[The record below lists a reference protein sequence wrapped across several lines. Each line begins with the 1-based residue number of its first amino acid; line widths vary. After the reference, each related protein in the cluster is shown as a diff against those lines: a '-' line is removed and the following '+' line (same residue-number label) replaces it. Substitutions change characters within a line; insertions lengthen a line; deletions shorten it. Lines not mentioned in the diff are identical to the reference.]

1 MGDIVIIAKIWFEF
15 DEWLDKYDEDDVN
28 ADVYFELTDG
38 TKWCAS
44 LYTYQNIFSLSEKN
58 CNTGENLSGKYFIA
72 DKPIFISAMNKELI
86 ISVLNDIIANETDL
100 SSVFTK
106 VVD

>member
-1 MGDIVIIAKIWFEF
+1 MITKIWFEF
-15 DEWLDKYDEDDVN
+15 DEWTDKHDEDDEN
-28 ADVYFELTDG
+28 ADVHFELADG
-38 TKWCAS
+38 SKWCAS
-44 LYTYQNIFSLSEKN
+44 FYTYRNLFSLSEKN
-58 CNTGENLSGKYFIA
+58 RNTGENLSGKYFIA
-72 DKPIFISAMNKELI
+72 DKPIFISSINKELI